1 MPHASLIGVLV
12 AGFGL
17 AFLFGTAANRLRLS
31 PIAGYLLA
39 GIALG
44 PFTPGFVA
52 DPNLTRE
59 LAEIGVILLMFG
71 VGLHFSL
78 KDLLSVARIAVPGA
92 IGQIAVATLM
102 GAGLSWA
109 LGLPE
114 SSPSVADLLP
124 WQGLRHQDDLADSAS
139 LTQAGQCLR
148 RLAQRQLRADERV
161 DQSLLPELH
170 QRRVGGRDD
179 ARLVL
184 AVEPPVQADN
194 AVVLHQQVV
203 GRCLR
208 DPPAGEPDDHQP
220 ALEGD
225 ALA

>member
-59 LAEIGVILLMFG
+59 LAEVGVILLMFG

-78 KDLLSVARIAVPGA
+78 QDLLSVRAIAVPGA
-92 IGQIAVATLM
+92 LLQVAACTAIGTAAAAIFGWPPLRGVSCSACRF
-102 GAGLSWA
+102 
-109 LGLPE
+109 P
-114 SSPSVADLLP
+114 SPAPS
-124 WQGLRHQDDLADSAS
+124 
-139 LTQAGQCLR
+139 
-148 RLAQRQLRADERV
+148 
-161 DQSLLPELH
+161 
-170 QRRVGGRDD
+170 
-179 ARLVL
+179 
-184 AVEPPVQADN
+184 
-194 AVVLHQQVV
+194 
-203 GRCLR
+203 
-208 DPPAGEPDDHQP
+208 
-220 ALEGD
+220 
-225 ALA
+225 